1 MLTKKSDYRFVNVS
15 DVNITG
21 NVIPRIDVSGPSSDE
36 LNAEDFAFLME
47 SVNQRLGT
55 FTEQIPHSLPDGERI
70 LELISLKVM
79 AYENKQ
85 DDPSPR
91 VLENTPSY
99 TVNSRAVSEDSD
111 VPYGA
116 FKIGTVDR
124 QHSAF
129 DRILEK
135 FDGVTGLKCNDYV
148 FDHVIDRDAPRRIY
162 SDLEK
167 YRKFLCMPF
176 VTSSCDGTM
185 KNTNGSVLA
194 NWSGKRFGDSFY
206 YNGSSYHCGV
216 LAHRYNDYYDG
227 VSGYDIEPSSVTL
240 EMHVDSRVK
249 MWIALLVNGRTYN
262 KSDYAV
268 VFAPM
273 TCSGEKSSAEGK
285 RTLWTIDGSYLSA
298 SFANSLAG
306 SLFGYTLQKGEYY
319 DIEIFG
325 CNCSSVSDVSDTFFA
340 DITDAVT
347 AEVSSIGWKY

>member
-1 MLTKKSDYRFVNVS
+1 MLTKKSDYRFVDVS

-21 NVIPRIDVSGPSSDE
+21 NVIPRIDVSRSSSDE

-55 FTEQIPHSLPDGERI
+55 FTEQIPNSLPDGERI
-70 LELISLKVM
+70 LELISSVVM
-79 AYENKQ
+79 SFENKQ
-85 DDPSPR
+85 GDPSPR
-91 VLENTPSY
+91 VLENTPNY
-99 TVNSRAVSEDSD
+99 VVNSKAVSEDSA

-135 FDGVTGLKCNDYV
+135 FDGVTGLKCSDYV

-167 YRKFLCMPF
+167 YRKFLCRSF
-176 VTSSCDGTM
+176 VTSSCDGTV
-185 KNTNGSVLA
+185 KNSNGTFAS
-194 NWSGKRFGDSFY
+194 WSGKRFAVDYLWHDGQ
-206 YNGSSYHCGV
+206 SYTCGTEV
-216 LAHRYNDYYDG
+216 YRSKLPGEKAWEI
-227 VSGYDIEPSSVTL
+227 DIEPSSPVTL
-240 EMHVDSRVK
+240 EMHVDSHAK
-249 MWIALLVNGRTYN
+249 MWAGIFIKGVFYPSPMKT
-262 KSDYAV
+262 DYAV

-273 TCSGEKSSAEGK
+273 TFAGKKSSSDDE
-285 RTLWTIDGSYLSA
+285 RTLWTVDGSYLTA
-298 SFANSLAG
+298 SFVNSLAT
-306 SLFGYTLQKGEYY
+306 SLFGYTLRDGESYMAK
-319 DIEIFG
+319 IEG
-325 CNCSSVSDVSDTFFA
+325 SLSGSEAFFA